1 MGNVNGYSMLQPHTQ
16 QVIVFV
22 IFTTI
27 LTIWDTGFPDF
38 KADGKWIYA
47 VMHDNGKVNHI
58 QVYKIRCQMSPDGS
72 KVAIT
77 NEARSQTCILEIT
90 SGSGKD
96 NITEPIEVVENV
108 YDFAWF
114 PDSKKFAYLQ
124 DWTYNRYSGWSSWD
138 VVVQRPASRQSTMI
152 HHSEGFGTTHCRIFV
167 TADGCRLIT
176 QDEQSFMTWDVSDL

>member
-1 MGNVNGYSMLQPHTQ
+1 MLQPHIR

-27 LTIWDTGFPDF
+27 LTIWDTGFPGF

-58 QVYKIRCQMSPDGS
+58 QVYDTCCQMSPDGS

-77 NEARSQTCILEIT
+77 DVARLQTCILGIT
-90 SGSGKD
+90 SMGS
-96 NITEPIEVVENV
+96 ITDPIDVIENV
-108 YDFAWF
+108 YNLVWF
-114 PDSKKFAYLQ
+114 PDSKKFAYLR
-124 DWTYNRYSGWSSWD
+124 DWEYEEEDMKQQSWD
-138 VVVQRPASRQSTMI
+138 VVVRRPESRQSTTI
-152 HHSEGFGTTHCRIFV
+152 HRSDGYIVYRRIFV

-176 QDEQSFMTWDVSDL
+176 QDSYSFMTWDVSDL